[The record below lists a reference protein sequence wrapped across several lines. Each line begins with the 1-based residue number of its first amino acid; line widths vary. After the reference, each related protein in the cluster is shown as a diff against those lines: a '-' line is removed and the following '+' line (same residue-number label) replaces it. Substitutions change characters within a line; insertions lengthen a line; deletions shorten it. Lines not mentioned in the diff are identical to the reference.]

1 MHYWC
6 PMTKCAGH
14 IAWLP
19 PGVFLPNQQMWV
31 CEHIS
36 ACSGRKM
43 LCNLFHVP
51 SQIPST
57 VPIYGASV
65 STYVHIYIHKS
76 RDLPILYIYMYIYIV
91 SAGPHCHIHPPFSHT
106 HTHMTQALPKKQ
118 PSPGWCVRGDLD
130 PLIFLCLFPPV
141 TFHG

>member
-1 MHYWC
+1 MCWAHCMVASWC
-6 PMTKCAGH
+6 
-14 IAWLP
+14 
-19 PGVFLPNQQMWV
+19 FLPNQQMWV

-65 STYVHIYIHKS
+65 STYVHIYIYIN
-76 RDLPILYIYMYIYIV
+76 LAIYQYLYIIYIYIHV
-91 SAGPHCHIHPPFSHT
+91 YIYSICWTPLPHTPTIFT